1 MTKKKYSAK
10 ETFRN
15 LKIALGPWKK
25 EILWGLFIFLLSSLI
40 SSFVPFIYGTATDA
54 IFSSSDFKKAVLL
67 VSLWAFLS
75 LIRTGLMYL
84 GGLLRSRVLI
94 KSSDFNVLALY
105 SHATSL
111 PMSFHKNK
119 KMGSLSRRISDGI
132 FRGLE
137 NFVNTILFTFFPN
150 LFLFISASV
159 ILAFVEWKLALV
171 LFSSCLI
178 YILIVVFFTRSIALM
193 REKAHRAY
201 EKAYGF
207 CFDSLSNIH
216 NIKITGNEK
225 YEEKRLKK
233 EFDKAERKD
242 LDLQRIWEN
251 LSAWQGAVSDFAF
264 VAVFAFGVFLLSKGE
279 LSTGKL
285 IMFIGYT
292 NLLLSPLSGLTGQY
306 RVFRETGVFL
316 NRAMDLLKEKSEN
329 LSVGEDIVVSGNVEF
344 KNVVFSY
351 EGNKKPVLNKINFK
365 INSGEVIA
373 LVGKSGVGKTTIID
387 LIGGYYFPDSGE
399 VLIEGKNTKKL
410 KLNSLRSKIAVVP
423 QEVSLFNDDI
433 LQNIRYANPVASEK
447 EVMTAAKTSNA
458 DEFISK
464 FPKKYKQKVGER
476 GIKLST
482 GQKQRVAI
490 ARAILRDPKIL
501 ILDEAT
507 SALDSE
513 SERLVQ
519 EALSHLIKN
528 RTTFVIAHRLST
540 IQNADKII
548 VLEEGKIAEMGR
560 HEELMKNSS
569 GIYRNFWE
577 LQSAR
582 KSV

>member
-1 MTKKKYSAK
+1 MIKKKYSTK
-10 ETFRN
+10 DTVRN
-15 LKIALGPWKK
+15 LKIALSPWKK
-25 EILWGLFIFLLSSLI
+25 QIFIGLFLFFLSSLI

-54 IFSSSDFKKAVLL
+54 IFSDSDFKKAGILIFVWIFI
-67 VSLWAFLS
+67 SLF
-75 LIRTGLMYL
+75 RTGLVYF
-84 GGLLRSRVLI
+84 GSRVRGKI
-94 KSSDFNVLALY
+94 FIESSNFNVLSLY
-105 SHATSL
+105 FHSVSL

-137 NFVNTILFTFFPN
+137 NFVKTILFSFFPN

-159 ILAFVEWKLALV
+159 ILIFVEWRLALV
-171 LFSSCLI
+171 LFSASLI
-178 YILIVVFFTRSIALM
+178 YILIVVFYTRTITFL
-193 REKAHRAY
+193 REKAHKAY

-216 NIKITGNEK
+216 NIKITSNEK

-233 EFDKAERKD
+233 EFDKAEKKD
-242 LDLQRIWEN
+242 LDLQKIWEN

-264 VAVFAFGVFLLSKGE
+264 VAVFAFGIFLLSKGE
-279 LSTGKL
+279 LSAGKL
-285 IMFIGYT
+285 IMFVGYT
-292 NLLLSPLSGLTGQY
+292 NLLLSPLSGLTGEY
-306 RVFRETGVFL
+306 RVFKETGVFL
-316 NRAMDLLKEKSEN
+316 NRAMDLFKEKSEN
-329 LSVGEDIVVSGNVEF
+329 LSIGEDLDVLGNIEF

-351 EGNKKPVLNKINFK
+351 ENNKKPVLDKINFK
-365 INSGEVIA
+365 INQGEVVA

-387 LIGGYYFPDSGE
+387 LIGGYYFPNRGE
-399 VLIEGKNTKKL
+399 VLIDGFDTKKI

-423 QEVSLFNDDI
+423 QEVSLFNDNI
-433 LQNIRYANPVASEK
+433 LQNIKYANPTASEK
-447 EVMTAAKTSNA
+447 EIIEASKASNA
-458 DEFISK
+458 DEFIGK

-490 ARAILRDPKIL
+490 ARALLRNPKIL

-519 EALSHLIKN
+519 EALSRLVKN

-548 VLEEGKIAEMGR
+548 VLENGKIAEMGR
-560 HEELMKNSS
+560 HDDLMKNPS